1 MFLSESL
8 FDLASGFL
16 ITSAPTELTP
26 TERFV
31 TSLVDKVLETR
42 RFKRR
47 KWFIFM
53 NNTKL
58 AVNQGGIKDVLDS
71 MADITF
77 KTSLSST
84 LEGFDIYIST
94 K

>member
-1 MFLSESL
+1 
-8 FDLASGFL
+8 
-16 ITSAPTELTP
+16 
-26 TERFV
+26 
-31 TSLVDKVLETR
+31 
-42 RFKRR
+42 
-47 KWFIFM
+47 M